1 MKRPPTII
9 APSLL
14 CADFSRL
21 GEEVRA
27 VKSAGADWIHIDVMD
42 GHFVPN
48 LAIGPAVVEAVKS
61 FSPPLDVHLMVT
73 DPDRYLEVF
82 IQAGA
87 TLVSV
92 HQEVCANLHRTISR
106 IRELGVKAGVVLNP
120 ATPIST
126 LDAILTEVDF
136 VLLMSVNPG
145 FGGQKFI
152 PGVLDKCKALHEE
165 RLKRKLNFLIEID
178 GGVNDKNARD
188 LAMAGADILVA
199 GNYIFKSKDY
209 AHAIQTLRINP

>member
-1 MKRPPTII
+1 
-9 APSLL
+9 
-14 CADFSRL
+14 
-21 GEEVRA
+21 
-27 VKSAGADWIHIDVMD
+27 
-42 GHFVPN
+42 
-48 LAIGPAVVEAVKS
+48 
-61 FSPPLDVHLMVT
+61 MVT